1 MLIGGRCLNTPGA
14 LGDQRK
20 THFTG
25 YYHMKSTLKGK
36 EIPSRFI
43 HATTEHLQLFPHRHE
58 MGENTYPSLSM
69 YAQDVGVRPLDS
81 WWFHQRQSSKEV
93 KIYKVHE
100 KKKNAQSASEE
111 TLDKALLLLNGQHHL
126 CCAESTHVEG
136 VTPHARKARTL
147 TLIFFCK
154 PF

>member
-81 WWFHQRQSSKEV
+81 W
-93 KIYKVHE
+93 
-100 KKKNAQSASEE
+100 
-111 TLDKALLLLNGQHHL
+111 
-126 CCAESTHVEG
+126 
-136 VTPHARKARTL
+136 
-147 TLIFFCK
+147 
-154 PF
+154 